1 MDKINPRL
9 ARGAS
14 YLLIYTT
21 ALTPLHPVFA
31 AGINAANGNTQVV
44 IKPGNVPVVN
54 IATPNGAG
62 ISHNTYKDFN
72 VGTPGAVLNNAVQGG
87 KTQLGVD
94 IVNGNPN
101 LKSKSAELI
110 INEVIGGS
118 RSELQGKL
126 EVFGNKA
133 NVMIA
138 NPNGITC
145 DGCGFINAPGVTL
158 TTGKPQFDKQGAL
171 EALEVKK
178 GGVTIGGKGLDG
190 MGGDY
195 VDIIS
200 RAAELN
206 GKINAKNLSL
216 TQGTNRISFRDGT
229 VKPIAGEGAKPQ
241 LAVDTKALGGMY
253 ANKIRLVATE
263 DGVGVNLNNINSAQQ
278 DITLT
283 ANGRIELGQAHAQ
296 TDLNVSAREVHITSG
311 VKVRGERNVMLAAD
325 TLNNNGNVTAHRDM
339 RVFADT
345 VRNVE
350 LRDGDNTAL
359 HSNNNL
365 WIQKDAQGNKSKQ
378 IENRSARIQTNSGDL
393 VIRAELVNN
402 VRNVG
407 IVNKTKLTPTSTDK
421 NMQVANVMAENGG
434 YPVIITAELTSP
446 LPERWFGKADFSN
459 IEQGVLV
466 NDQQTLFDT
475 GKWSVPAEITS
486 GRHLYIYG
494 DDVYNHSSLLSAKSD
509 LILTGQNF
517 TNEQVSTG
525 TLLNYIR
532 YVPDEKANK
541 EHGKTTFNPLTAKE
555 LRITNYFTRGDNVQV
570 WQSTLSPLPR
580 ASLSAGNNLVADFKN
595 KIEIKTPTPSESQF
609 TEVKTTGR
617 PESIKA
623 QNVVLHAAN
632 IINIDA
638 INASGN
644 LTAIAEDRIVMG
656 QGILS
661 AGKALDLSAGNA
673 IDAWQSE
680 LKGQDVTLTA
690 RTGEI
695 KIHTSEKPNYYH
707 PDGVRWLGSL
717 QASRDLTLTAGS
729 TITLLNTLLAS
740 QSRNVSMTAPGSIS
754 IIKNDAILT
763 RNRPSENLSADKR
776 LQYFNNLL
784 QVGAMKVSGSVSLNS
799 GGYLALRGANIN
811 AGKDVTLLAGHNADL
826 NYRAL
831 DGNYGLPFVASRT
844 PELGSK
850 IHAGG
855 NLLINSARDIGT
867 QGGALSANGNITLL
881 AGQNL
886 WLSNVAYS
894 AIDAANDNNKDDRHV
909 VTTINA
915 GKNLT
920 AAANNQLLTYGAKL
934 TSGGNMTLTSG
945 GDMRFKAVQNHS
957 YREGGKEFT
966 ETRTQQGT
974 ELSAG
979 GLLTAIANGSILFQA
994 TKLQSKG
1001 QSGQVN
1007 TPADLSGVDAVF
1019 STAERLAQV
1028 ARQRFDQAMNNRN
1041 QAEGQLNDRR
1051 RELNSARQHPD
1062 TLSLFNVGAY
1072 PITSSSSRFVSVPGY
1087 SGGGAHYDASALIDN
1102 QAHLDRLLQEGGR
1115 AFVNNVLQ
1123 WGDVSAPNQDGLKV
1137 GNAIKESTIEEYDK
1151 IRQRLIDRQNAVNN
1165 AQNAL
1170 TTAQHSFD
1178 QAQQQIAQPTK
1189 EKNAAE
1195 NQLNVARTERQR
1207 QYDAE
1212 RQRKDQENARNRE
1225 LAVRTGSMGI
1235 AANGGY
1241 LYAQAMEESSH
1252 YEKTETKRKWWGKK
1266 TEVKQTRHDVTNKVT
1281 EFTSPGN
1288 ITLMSRDDSTYEASK
1303 IEAGKNA
1310 RLTSIHGQVN
1320 FRAVKNTN
1328 FEQTVTNS
1336 KGFFIKQ
1343 ANKGYE
1349 DNKWVLPSIHTG
1361 GALTVDAA
1369 KGISADVK
1377 VKNGQALQSAIDAL
1391 GNTAGTTWVKDLN
1404 KRNDVQ
1410 WNKVKDAYDSWDY
1423 KSQHLNPA
1431 VAAVIA
1437 IAAATV
1443 TAGSS
1448 LVATAASSTATAVGG
1463 GAVTSGVVTAGMS
1476 SLASQ
1481 AAVALV
1487 ENQGNLSKTL
1497 KALGNSD
1504 TVKATATAMAMGG
1517 ALNGF
1522 DSVTGWNKDA
1532 TGKALNPKDVKLP
1545 QLSNGDWSKV
1555 AQRVAGQSVISS
1567 SLNTTINGGSFK
1579 DNLTNA
1585 LLANIGG
1592 QVQAEGANLIGN
1604 NGNIL
1609 NVPGRAVSH
1618 AVLAGVAAE
1627 IGKGN
1632 AKGAAAGALAAELAG
1647 VIIND
1652 NLVKTEGWQ
1661 ERQAQISRVA
1671 GAFAGAIATGKASG
1685 TNSGANAGEFVERF
1699 NRQLHQEEL
1708 NAIKELAKGDK
1719 EKEARLMAAS
1729 CRKVACST
1737 QEALNSD
1744 ERKQFEALMKK
1755 YPSTRDEDGLIAN
1768 YWVQKERQ
1776 RFGNYPAFVGYDSE
1790 KLFMY
1795 DLGDQITDG
1804 QLFARNQQIEQISKM
1819 TGWSPNW
1826 VNASVMAVSIASTF
1840 AGMGKANVGNQYL
1853 SSKLVGPTNA
1863 WKGYLV
1869 NEKTIQQ
1876 AATFKNRVTE
1886 LRAGLPSAP
1895 KRSGNVAVAN
1905 IDISGMPKTL
1915 ASHNLIA
1922 IEGKGFVGMGKE
1934 NFKYETILTD
1944 DGRHVAR
1951 NIDSEYK
1958 ILDNLAD
1965 RLGKN
1970 YSAKGSVTIFTEKA
1984 ACDSCLDVV
1993 KQFESRYPGVK
2004 VDVLDNNG
2012 VRLIPGRGK

>member
-1 MDKINPRL
+1 MDKSTSPL

-14 YLLIYTT
+14 YLLIYLT
-21 ALTPLHPVFA
+21 AFQPLHPAFA
-31 AGINAANGNTQVV
+31 AGITAANGNTQVV

-72 VGTPGAVLNNAVQGG
+72 VGTPGAVLNNAIQGG
-87 KTQLGVD
+87 KTQLGVT
-94 IVNGNPN
+94 IENAKGNPN
-101 LKSKSAELI
+101 LKGKPAELI
-110 INEVIGGS
+110 INEVTGGS

-145 DGCGFINAPGVTL
+145 NGCGFINAPGVTL

-190 MGGDY
+190 SSADY

-200 RAAELN
+200 RVTELN
-206 GKINAKNLSL
+206 GKINAQNLSL
-216 TQGTNRISFRDGT
+216 TQGANRISFKDGT
-229 VKPIAGEGAKPQ
+229 IKPIAGEGAKPV

-253 ANKIRLVATE
+253 ANKIRLVANE
-263 DGVGVNLNNINSAQQ
+263 DGVGVNLKDLTSKQRN
-278 DITLT
+278 ITLSVS
-283 ANGRIELGQAHAQ
+283 GRIELGNTQAA
-296 TDLNVSAREVHITSG
+296 TDLNASAREIHISSG
-311 VKVRGERNVMLAAD
+311 VKVRGERDVTMAAD

-345 VRNVE
+345 VRNVA

-365 WIQKDAQGNKSKQ
+365 WIQKDAQGNKAKQ

-393 VIRAELVNN
+393 VIRTENLNN
-402 VRNVG
+402 VRQEVQAVWKNTPANSKAFNKSLVGSYYDSRQGVDAIVLLEPELKDFGIGSWFGEINLSKGDKVNVG
-407 IVNKTKLTPTSTDK
+407 KDEYLLVKSQAP
-421 NMQVANVMAENGG
+421 G
-434 YPVIITAELTSP
+434 VINSGNNAYINATTL
-446 LPERWFGKADFSN
+446 WNDQSN
-459 IEQGVLV
+459 I
-466 NDQQTLFDT
+466 
-475 GKWSVPAEITS
+475 
-486 GRHLYIYG
+486 
-494 DDVYNHSSLLSAKSD
+494 SAAKD
-509 LILTGQNF
+509 LILTGNDF
-517 TNEQVSTG
+517 TVKSIQLGQKDRYWRLG
-525 TLLNYIR
+525 TNTFGVGAFARDEDAPPGDWDLL
-532 YVPDEKANK
+532 YVTEKAPYTK
-541 EHGKTTFNPLTAKE
+541 QQELVVWRAKGQQKSS
-555 LRITNYFTRGDNVQV
+555 IT
-570 WQSTLSPLPR
+570 
-580 ASLSAGNNLVADFKN
+580 AGNNLTADFKN
-595 KIEIKTPTPSESQF
+595 KIEISTPTPHENQLN
-609 TEVKTTGR
+609 EVVTSGR
-617 PESIKA
+617 PESLKA
-623 QNVVLHAAN
+623 RNVLLHAKN
-632 IINIDA
+632 IVGTDA
-638 INASGN
+638 IRADGN
-644 LTAIAEDRIVMG
+644 ITAIAEDRIVLG
-656 QGILS
+656 QGILA
-661 AGKALDLSAGNA
+661 AGKELSLTAVNA

-680 LKGQDVTLTA
+680 LKGQDVTLNA
-690 RTGEI
+690 KNGEI
-695 KIHTSEKPNYYH
+695 KIHSSEKPHYFR
-707 PDGVRWLGSL
+707 PDGSRWLGSL
-717 QASRDLTLTAGS
+717 EASRDLSLTAGS
-729 TITLLNTLLAS
+729 TITLLNTLLAP
-740 QSRNVSMTAPGSIS
+740 QSRNIAMTANGSIA
-754 IIKNDAILT
+754 IVKN
-763 RNRPSENLSADKR
+763 SALLEGSLLGGPVSPAKR
-776 LQYFNNLL
+776 QEYFNQLL
-784 QVGAMKVSGSVSLNS
+784 ASGQMRATGSVLLNS
-799 GGYLALRGANIN
+799 GGYLALRGAKIN
-811 AGKDVTLLAGHNADL
+811 ADKDVTLLAAHNADL
-826 NYRAL
+826 NYREL
-831 DGNYGLPFVASRT
+831 DGRFNALFPVSRT
-844 PELGSK
+844 PELGSRV
-850 IHAGG
+850 HAGG

-886 WLSNVAYS
+886 WLSNLAYS

-909 VTTINA
+909 VTALSA

-920 AAANNQLLTYGAKL
+920 ASANNQLLTYGARL
-934 TSGGNMTLTSG
+934 TSGANMTLTSG
-945 GDMRFKAVQNHS
+945 GDMRFEAVQNHT
-957 YREGGKEFT
+957 YREGGNEFT
-966 ETRTQQGT
+966 ETRTQQGI
-974 ELSAG
+974 ELNAG
-979 GLLTAIANGSILFQA
+979 GLMTVIAGGSILFQA
-994 TKLQSKG
+994 TKLVVKGLGANWKPSVAVTDWGSRIAIAEQQLQNAQQRINQALQDKSRAEQAKNSKSNEFNTLQRDIDTLRQRQADNLRKTQEFSAKHGKLMEINDWGLWQQSAALAAEGIGITHELLEKEKRANILPNEINAEQSAFNNAQQRLTQATQDRDGAQSRLATARNEAKSKG
-1001 QSGQVN
+1001 
-1007 TPADLSGVDAVF
+1007 ADEAKQKAQVDAH
-1019 STAERLAQV
+1019 
-1028 ARQRFDQAMNNRN
+1028 N
-1041 QAEGQLNDRR
+1041 QAEAMR
-1051 RELNSARQHPD
+1051 
-1062 TLSLFNVGAY
+1062 
-1072 PITSSSSRFVSVPGY
+1072 
-1087 SGGGAHYDASALIDN
+1087 
-1102 QAHLDRLLQEGGR
+1102 
-1115 AFVNNVLQ
+1115 
-1123 WGDVSAPNQDGLKV
+1123 V
-1137 GNAIKESTIEEYDK
+1137 GNMD
-1151 IRQRLIDRQNAVNN
+1151 
-1165 AQNAL
+1165 
-1170 TTAQHSFD
+1170 
-1178 QAQQQIAQPTK
+1178 
-1189 EKNAAE
+1189 
-1195 NQLNVARTERQR
+1195 
-1207 QYDAE
+1207 
-1212 RQRKDQENARNRE
+1212 
-1225 LAVRTGSMGI
+1225 I
-1235 AANGGY
+1235 AAKGGY

-1252 YEKTETKRKWWGKK
+1252 YEKKETKRKWWGKK

-1281 EFTSPGN
+1281 EFTAAGN

-1303 IEAGKNA
+1303 IAAGQNA
-1310 RLTSIHGQVN
+1310 RLTSSRGQVN
-1320 FRAVKNTN
+1320 FRAVKNTS
-1328 FEQTVTNS
+1328 FEQTVSNS

-1349 DNKWVLPSIHTG
+1349 DNKWVLPNIHTG
-1361 GALTVDAA
+1361 GALTVEAA
-1369 KGISADVK
+1369 KGVSADVK

-1391 GNTAGTTWVKDLN
+1391 GNTPGTTWVKDLN

-1410 WNKVKDAYDSWDY
+1410 WSKVKDAYDSWDY

-1437 IAAATV
+1437 IAAAAV

-1448 LVATAASSTATAVGG
+1448 LAATAASSVSGAVGG
-1463 GAVTSGVVTAGMS
+1463 GAVTSGAVTAGMS

-1497 KALGNSD
+1497 QALGSNEN
-1504 TVKATATAMAMGG
+1504 VKATATAMAIGG

-1522 DSVTGWNKDA
+1522 DSAMGWSKDA
-1532 TGKALNPKDVKLP
+1532 AGKPLNPNNVKLP

-1567 SLNTTINGGSFK
+1567 SLNTAINGGSFK

-1585 LLANIGG
+1585 LLANIGS
-1592 QVQAEGANLIGN
+1592 QVQAEGANLIGD
-1604 NGNIL
+1604 NGQVLDI
-1609 NVPGRAVSH
+1609 PGRAVSH

-1652 NLVKTEGWQ
+1652 NLVRSEGWQ

-1671 GAFAGAIATGKASG
+1671 GAFAGAIVTAKAAGAT
-1685 TNSGANAGEFVERF
+1685 SGANAGEFVERF

-1729 CRKVACST
+1729 CRKVACTT

-1744 ERKQFEALMKK
+1744 ERKQFEALMNK

-1776 RFGNYPAFVGYDSE
+1776 RFGNYPAFAGYDSE
-1790 KLFMY
+1790 KLFTY

-1804 QLFARNQQIEQISKM
+1804 QLFARNQQIEQISKL
-1819 TGWSPNW
+1819 TGWSPDW

-1853 SSKLVGPTNA
+1853 SSKLVGPTSA

-1869 NEKTIQQ
+1869 NEKTVQQ
-1876 AATFKNRVTE
+1876 AATFKNQVTE
-1886 LRAGLPSAP
+1886 LRAGLTSAP
-1895 KRSGNVAVAN
+1895 KRSGNVAVAS

-1915 ASHNLIA
+1915 ASHNLIDVA
-1922 IEGKGFVGMGKE
+1922 GKGFVGMGKE

-1970 YSAKGSVTIFTEKA
+1970 YSANGSVTIFTEKP
-1984 ACDSCLDVV
+1984 ACESCLGVV

-2004 VDVLDNNG
+2004 IDVLDNNG